1 MSLNAILTEIMQ
13 ISCISMHWH
22 STRATTRCKDA
33 SGLNMYLTLSDLY
46 ARSMSYVWL
55 LMFMMTKVIT
65 AEQVLDSQ

>member
-1 MSLNAILTEIMQ
+1 
-13 ISCISMHWH
+13 
-22 STRATTRCKDA
+22 
-33 SGLNMYLTLSDLY
+33 MYLTLSDLY